1 MLLINSP
8 VLRWLR
14 VEAVVCVLTQ
24 HLSLLSCLFAL
35 AFRVPFWQRRHVIA
49 FFFFFSTSCKAAGSI
64 RWKGAR
70 KKKKKRS
77 WSYSQISRG
86 EAQRQGA
93 DPTSTHVLLN
103 VRRRSPVH
111 ADGTALPDIIWG
123 NLILPPLPLERR
135 SISGHMSTRFV
146 RLFITINC
154 CST

>member
-1 MLLINSP
+1 MAPRGGCCLCVDTTLVTS
-8 VLRWLR
+8 
-14 VEAVVCVLTQ
+14 VVFVCSCFPCSILATASRYCV
-24 HLSLLSCLFAL
+24 
-35 AFRVPFWQRRHVIA
+35 
-49 FFFFFSTSCKAAGSI
+49 FFFFFNFMQGSWFNKMEGSTE
-64 RWKGAR
+64 